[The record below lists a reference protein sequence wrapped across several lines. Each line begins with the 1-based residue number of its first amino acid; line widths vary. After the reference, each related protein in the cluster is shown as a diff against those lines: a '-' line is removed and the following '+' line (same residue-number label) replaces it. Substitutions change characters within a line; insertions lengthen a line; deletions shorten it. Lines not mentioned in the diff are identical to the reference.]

1 MNTYKITAGNTST
14 KIKAQVKSEMT
25 ALLIEFLTEKFGEEN
40 VKMLRTGNGDSKTNE
55 IGIRYGIADK
65 NGETTDITVKL
76 NPAVAEFE
84 TRSTAKKSY
93 VAFDFDAAADA
104 YDDYLE
110 EKAEKEAER
119 KAKKNAD

>member
-14 KIKAQVKSEMT
+14 KIKAQIKSEMT

-84 TRSTAKKSY
+84 TRSTTKKSY

-110 EKAEKEAER
+110 EKAKKEAER